1 MMLRRGVLVGSAAL
15 ITLTLTAPS
24 PVATAQ
30 TAPPPNFVFVLSD
43 DQSVNTLAGMANVT
57 ALSQAGA
64 KFDNAIISNPLCCP
78 SRAAILTGLYSH
90 NNGVYTNGDGEDPN
104 GGYPAFSTHG
114 DQDRTF
120 PLALQQAGYTTG
132 LFGKYLNHYDGST
145 QPGWT
150 EFHAFVGSNARYY
163 DYDWTIDG
171 ATPVH
176 HGSDATDYSTDVA
189 GSEANAWLGSLDSS
203 QPFFLYFAPYG
214 PHRPRTPAPQ
224 DVGATTTTS
233 FSTPAYNEA
242 DVTDKPAY
250 IQARP
255 LFRVGETTKL
265 QNMWNQQYATLL
277 SVDRWIGAFR
287 DTLATA
293 GTLDSTYFIFLSDN
307 SITWGDH
314 RWTGKE
320 VPYERSIRVPMVI
333 AGPTVQHRLV
343 GQVVSN
349 VDLAPTILDLAGVT
363 PITTDGLSLSGVLAG
378 GKLRRSGILLEHMGN
393 PTTKDTVPS
402 YCGFRTNRYMFT
414 RYADDGAG
422 VQEEELYN
430 LRKDPFEL
438 TNIAATLPA
447 QAQLLRDAAYA
458 AGCDPTIVPPPTG

>member
-1 MMLRRGVLVGSAAL
+1 MLRRGILVGSAAL
-15 ITLTLTAPS
+15 LTLGLAAPRNA
-24 PVATAQ
+24 ATAQ
-30 TAPPPNFVFVLSD
+30 TTPAPNIVFILTD
-43 DQSVNTLAGMANVT
+43 DQPVGTLAGMANVT
-57 ALSQAGA
+57 ALAQAGA
-64 KFDNAIISNPLCCP
+64 KFNNAIISNPLCCP
-78 SRAAILTGLYSH
+78 SRATILTGLYSH
-90 NNGVYTNGDGEDPN
+90 NTGVYTNGDGEDPS
-104 GGYPAFSTHG
+104 GGYPAFAAHD

-120 PLALQQAGYTTG
+120 PLSLHEAGYTTG
-132 LFGKYLNHYDGST
+132 LFGKYLNHYDGSV
-145 QPGWT
+145 QPGWDA
-150 EFHAFVGSNARYY
+150 FHSFVGGNARYY
-163 DYDWTIDG
+163 KYDWTIDW
-171 ATPVH
+171 ATPVF
-176 HGSDATDYSTDVA
+176 HGTDPADYSTDVA
-189 GSEANAWLGSLDSS
+189 GSDANAWLGSLDPS
-203 QPFFLYFAPYG
+203 QPFFLYFAPFG

-224 DVGATTTTS
+224 DAGATTTTS

-242 DVTDKPAY
+242 DVTDKPAF

-265 QNMWNQQYATLL
+265 QTAWNQQYATLL

-287 DTLATA
+287 DTLAAA
-293 GTLDSTYFIFLSDN
+293 GTLDNTYFVFLSDN

-314 RWTGKE
+314 RWAGKE

-333 AGPTVQHRLV
+333 AGPAVQHRQV

-349 VDLAPTILDLAGVT
+349 VDLAPTILDLAGVA

-378 GKLRRSGILLEHMGN
+378 GKLRRSGILLEHEAN

-414 RYADDGAG
+414 RYADGNGDG

-430 LRKDPFEL
+430 LHKDPFEL

-447 QAQLLRDAAYA
+447 QAQPLRDAAYA